1 MILLKNGLIVTQD
14 GERRIFRGDVLIDGD
29 RIISVEKDID
39 EDADETI
46 DCTGDIISPGL
57 INTHGHV
64 SMAIMRSSADDLHL
78 HDFLERTFSMDAKRT
93 RKDVYWG
100 SMLGILEMIR
110 SGTTSFVDLYYWEDE
125 VAKAVKDTG
134 IRGFLAWATLDED
147 FTTQEGSPLSNA
159 EHFVRTHAG
168 IDRVYP
174 MVGIQGVYVASK
186 ETWLSAKEIALRHG
200 TMTHFHL
207 SETRKEVY
215 EHQEKTG
222 MRPAEWLDH
231 IGFLGNESLAAHGVW
246 LTVNEIRKLSKNGAK
261 VSHNPTSNMKLAT
274 GGYAPLPEMFREGV
288 TVSLGTDGC
297 ATNNNLDMMEEMKFA
312 AIMHKA
318 HRWDATVIPAQKALD
333 MATTDGAK
341 SLRMEHE
348 IGSIEPGKKADII
361 VLDGNAP
368 EAIPLTP
375 ETVLPNMVY
384 SMKGDAVKHSIIDG
398 NIVMRD
404 RKVFFN
410 EEAVKKNAQQ
420 LGGALIS
427 SSYE

>member
-14 GERRIFRGDVLIDGD
+14 RDRRIFRGDVLIDGD
-29 RIISVEKDID
+29 RIERIGKEINEK
-39 EDADETI
+39 ADQAI
-46 DCTGDIISPGL
+46 DCTGDIIAPGM

-78 HDFLERTFSMDAKRT
+78 HDFLDRTFAMDAKRT
-93 RKDVYWG
+93 REDVYWG

-134 IRGFLAWATLDED
+134 IRGFLAWATLDEE
-147 FTTQEGSPLSNA
+147 FTTQKGNPLSNA
-159 EHFVRTHAG
+159 EKFIKAHSG
-168 IDRVYP
+168 MDRIYP

-186 ETWLSAKEIALRHG
+186 ETWLDAKEIALAHG

-215 EHQEKTG
+215 EHQAKTG
-222 MRPAEWLDH
+222 KRPAEWLDD
-231 IGFLGNESLAAHGVW
+231 IGFFGDESLAAHGVW
-246 LTVNEIRKLSKNGAK
+246 LTVNEIRRLAKNGVK

-318 HRWDATVIPAQKALD
+318 HRWDATVVPAQRALD
-333 MATTDGAK
+333 MATIDGAK
-341 SLRMEHE
+341 ALRMEKE
-348 IGSIEPGKKADII
+348 IGSIEEGKKADII
-361 VLDGNAP
+361 ILDGRVP
-368 EAIPLTP
+368 EAIPITE
-375 ETVLPNMVY
+375 ETVVPNMVY
-384 SMKGDAVKHSIIDG
+384 SMRGDAVKHSIIEG
-398 NIVMRD
+398 NVVMRD
-404 RKVFFN
+404 RKVVFDG
-410 EEAVKKNAQQ
+410 ETILKRSQELGAQ
-420 LGGALIS
+420 LIS
-427 SSYE
+427 